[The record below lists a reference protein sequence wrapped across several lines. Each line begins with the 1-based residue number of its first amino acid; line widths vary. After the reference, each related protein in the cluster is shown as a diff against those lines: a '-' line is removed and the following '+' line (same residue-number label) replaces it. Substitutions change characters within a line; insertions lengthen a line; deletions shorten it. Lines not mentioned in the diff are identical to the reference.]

1 MLVDKRSERKAKG
14 SNTEEKSIS
23 YFVNPETCVGCMV
36 CAVCE
41 CMHVE
46 ARGDTLRLPQLLSP
60 TPFFFKTDF
69 FTELMNLARSASRI
83 SVHQHRD
90 RLFT

>member
-1 MLVDKRSERKAKG
+1 M
-14 SNTEEKSIS
+14 EEKSIP

-46 ARGDTLRLPQLLSP
+46 ARGNTLSLPQLLSP
-60 TPFFFKTDF
+60 TPFFFKTEF
-69 FTELMNLARSASRI
+69 FTELMNLARSTYRI
-83 SVHQHRD
+83 SGASAP
-90 RLFT
+90 

>member
-1 MLVDKRSERKAKG
+1 M
-14 SNTEEKSIS
+14 EEKSIP

-46 ARGDTLRLPQLLSP
+46 ARGDTLSLPQLLSP
-60 TPFFFKTDF
+60 TLFFFKIEF
-69 FTELMNLARSASRI
+69 F
-83 SVHQHRD
+83 
-90 RLFT
+90 FY